1 MRRARAWS
9 CDPNGLSQ
17 IDAVTAHGG
26 RLRPRRATKL
36 GSTCRNIIWTC
47 LEHQTPAKTPAIVR
61 FPPPKNVLYGEFG
74 ALVRRSRGPW
84 GPSRIPGLGYI
95 SGRPGCAKW
104 VPVASPQPGARM
116 AKKWQK
122 SLIQVPYWEN
132 IKALHYLRPCFVMD
146 CAVGSFHSGRSLLI
160 SSPACS

>member
-122 SLIQVPYWEN
+122 SLIQVCQW
-132 IKALHYLRPCFVMD
+132 L
-146 CAVGSFHSGRSLLI
+146 
-160 SSPACS
+160 CSNSCSAKLCCGVKVVVQEAKMR